1 LILIL
6 AETCDRRV
14 NNWNVSIKFE
24 VIPLVVNYSVVRV
37 TMALV
42 VRNELIDLNKLL
54 REVPELKK

>member
-14 NNWNVSIKFE
+14 NNWDVSIKFE